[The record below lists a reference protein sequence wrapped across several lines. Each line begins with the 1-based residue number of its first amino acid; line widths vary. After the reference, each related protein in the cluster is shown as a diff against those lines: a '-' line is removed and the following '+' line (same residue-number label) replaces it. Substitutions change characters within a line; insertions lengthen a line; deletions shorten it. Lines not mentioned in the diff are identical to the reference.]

1 MPRLL
6 RRRALANEVPVD
18 LTPMIDVV
26 FLLLVFFILTTT
38 FRPEEHQL
46 AALLPPSGAS
56 PTERPPILPPPTV
69 RLALVPVGLPEQA
82 TQAEYQHA
90 AARVRQDGPV
100 QAVALRLGH
109 ETVAVL
115 DLRLL
120 RADNGLVARAE
131 LERFC
136 AHLDAAL
143 AQREIP
149 AAIRA
154 EAPPV
159 EIHAWSGLPWAS
171 VTTLFDG
178 IRAYERERFGTAVI
192 DRRDLSQ
199 ARRIDFA
206 QPTVRN
212 HRPDVDGE
220 ELWRLMRM

>member
-26 FLLLVFFILTTT
+26 FLLLVFFILTTS
-38 FRPEEHQL
+38 FRPEEQQL
-46 AALLPPSGAS
+46 AALLPSNGSATS
-56 PTERPPILPPPTV
+56 ERPPVLPPPTV
-69 RLALVPVGLPEQA
+69 RLALVPVDLPELA
-82 TQAEYQHA
+82 TQAEYQRA
-90 AARVRQDGPV
+90 ATRVRQGGAV

-120 RADNGLVARAE
+120 RADNGQVARAE
-131 LERFC
+131 LDRFC
-136 AHLDAAL
+136 ASLDAAL
-143 AQREIP
+143 AQREVP
-149 AAIRA
+149 AATRA

-171 VTTLFDG
+171 VTTVFDG
-178 IRAYERERFGTAVI
+178 VRAYERQHHATVI
-192 DRRDLSQ
+192 QDRRDLSQ

-206 QPTVRN
+206 QPGLRN
-212 HRPDVDGE
+212 SRIDPDGE